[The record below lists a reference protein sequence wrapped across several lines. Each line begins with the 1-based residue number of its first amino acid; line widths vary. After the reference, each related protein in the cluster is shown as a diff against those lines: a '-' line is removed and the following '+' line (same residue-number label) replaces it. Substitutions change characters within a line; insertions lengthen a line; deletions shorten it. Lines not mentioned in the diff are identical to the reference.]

1 MLRPAA
7 IRAQSGMPI
16 DRIAGDGFG
25 HLGLLTKGRILGT
38 SLNAPEPN
46 KAPHESF
53 RTSLECRACGYTV
66 MDCSNCIARCWA
78 GFGIVVIWNEEP
90 LRWPTRASEV
100 RAPDAIAGRD
110 PRHQTPL
117 QFGPFARLF
126 RAQ

>member
-78 GFGIVVIWNEEP
+78 
-90 LRWPTRASEV
+90 EV